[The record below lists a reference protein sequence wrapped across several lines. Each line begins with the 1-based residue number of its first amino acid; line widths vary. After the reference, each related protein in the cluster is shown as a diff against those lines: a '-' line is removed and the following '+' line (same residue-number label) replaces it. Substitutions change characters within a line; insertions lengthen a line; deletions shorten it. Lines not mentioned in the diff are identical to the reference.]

1 MSYPQNELIINFM
14 FDYINRF
21 ISFKEQEENFNQLFG
36 CEEWKEA
43 IPLAGWEREKKIVE
57 VYRKQLKKFSRYVFA
72 YRFSMFDKKR
82 TYYYLF
88 HATDHI
94 DGCTLMKSCFA
105 SHNYGKVEYLG
116 NRTGSFTLFDL
127 NEVRTIEVQHLLR
140 KRYAGK
146 TVSFDGIVEDNI
158 DDTYYLEKDIRTAI
172 KELRKNALVTVT
184 AVTSKRDG
192 ISGDD
197 RITFC
202 EDT

>member
-1 MSYPQNELIINFM
+1 
-14 FDYINRF
+14 
-21 ISFKEQEENFNQLFG
+21 
-36 CEEWKEA
+36 
-43 IPLAGWEREKKIVE
+43 
-57 VYRKQLKKFSRYVFA
+57 
-72 YRFSMFDKKR
+72 MFDKKR